1 MLKISK
7 SQKLK
12 SCLASLRE
20 KYQLSIKD
28 SHELAAYVIQAPVQE
43 IPFVLDTQLSET
55 ECCQIESFFK
65 RVANHEPLAY
75 VLGYVD
81 FFGIRLSVN
90 SHVLIPRYETELLVE
105 KILNKYPQESIVNV
119 LDLCAGS
126 GCIGLALKKHR
137 PKWNVVLVE
146 LSMEALA
153 VAAKNAQLNNLEVH
167 LLQGDLFHPVED
179 CKSFFDLIVSNP
191 PYISEKEYLS
201 LDVSVRAHEPKLALT
216 PGASGCEIYSKIA
229 KRAVE
234 FLSPRGRIALEIGYN
249 QKEDVT
255 QLFTNRFYKN
265 IICEKDL
272 ASHDRFIFLELQ

>member
-1 MLKISK
+1 MLKISM

-20 KYQLSIKD
+20 KYQLTLKE
-28 SHELAAYVIQAPVQE
+28 SHELAAHVIQAPVQE
-43 IPFVLDTQLSET
+43 IPFVLDTETSET
-55 ECCQIESFFK
+55 EFNQIEACFK

-81 FFGIRLSVN
+81 FYGVRLSVN

-126 GCIGLALKKHR
+126 GCIGLALKKQR
-137 PKWNVVLVE
+137 PNWNVVLVE
-146 LSMEALA
+146 LSKEALA
-153 VAAKNAQLNNLEVH
+153 VAANNAQLNNLEVH
-167 LLQGDLFHPVED
+167 LLQGDLFRPVED
-179 CKSFFDLIVSNP
+179 SKSFFDLIVSNP

-201 LDVSVRAHEPKLALT
+201 LEYSVRAHEPKLALT
-216 PGASGCEIYSKIA
+216 PGVSGCEIYSKIA
-229 KRAVE
+229 ERAFE
-234 FLSPRGRIALEIGYN
+234 FLSPGGKIALEIGYN
-249 QKEDVT
+249 QKEEVT
-255 QLFTNRFYKN
+255 QLFTNSFYKN

-272 ASHDRFIFLELQ
+272 ASHNRFIFLELQ